1 MRILVLSDT
10 HSQPL
15 PKVLE
20 DEFQRADLIIHLGD
34 FTDINLLNRLK
45 AVKEVRAV
53 YGNMDGLDLRQA
65 LPKQQVFHCEG
76 VVIGLVHGQGS
87 STQVLKSVRECFKGE
102 KLDAI
107 VFGHSH
113 VPVNEVIDGIL
124 FFNPGSPTDSVRA
137 PFRSY
142 GILEVKN
149 KTIKAQLVKITS

>member
-1 MRILVLSDT
+1 MRILVLADT

-15 PKVLE
+15 SKELE
-20 DEFQRADLIIHLGD
+20 DEFQSADLIIHLGD
-34 FTDINLLNRLK
+34 FTDRGLLDRLK

-65 LPKQQVFHCEG
+65 LPKQLVFRCEG
-76 VVIGLVHGQGS
+76 VAIGLVHGQGAPA
-87 STQVLKSVRECFKGE
+87 QVIEGVRECFKGE
-102 KLDAI
+102 KLDSI

-113 VPVNEVIDGIL
+113 MPMNEVIDGIL
-124 FFNPGSPTDSVRA
+124 FFNPGSPTDTVRA

-149 KTIKAQLVKITS
+149 KTIKGQIVKIK